1 MSSALLTSL
10 YEKYQN
16 ILLCLGKDYR
26 SWELIDKTYDEKD
39 FEKVMVSQK
48 YVMHLAYNPEDEKFV
63 YVVLFHTNSP
73 FLTKTETFRKFLDIL
88 ISRSKAKQD
97 VADKHK
103 FLEKYIDVE
112 AARKSKIVQ
121 RILADNKKL
130 VETIFV
136 TKREL
141 TTYFVRNIQVKYKLH
156 NLVVHNYL
164 HKHFVVDISRAPL
177 CSKHTRLSKSEAVDL
192 LSCQLMTSPYSL
204 PRIFINDPQIIW
216 CGGKVGEIIRIEV
229 NSEMAGKSIR
239 YRIVVPLNGKVQT
252 SDILE
257 NEEVESDLEEEAEE
271 SEDEEGSEDEDTE
284 DDGELSEA
292 EEALSDEGG
301 DDEFF

>member
-1 MSSALLTSL
+1 MSSVILTAL

-16 ILLCLGKDYR
+16 VLLCLGKEYR
-26 SWELIDKTYDEKD
+26 NWNVLDAQYDEKD
-39 FEKVMVSQK
+39 FEKAMGTQK
-48 YVMHLAYNPEDEKFV
+48 YVMHLTYNPEDEKFV

-73 FLTKTETFRKFLDIL
+73 YLTKTETFRKFLDI
-88 ISRSKAKQD
+88 IINRSKAKQD
-97 VADKHK
+97 MADKQK
-103 FLEKYIDVE
+103 FLEKFIDAE
-112 AARKSKIVQ
+112 AARKPKIVQ
-121 RILADNKKL
+121 RILADNKKV
-130 VETIFV
+130 VETIFI

-141 TTYFVRNIQVKYKLH
+141 TTYFIRNIQVKYKLH

-164 HKHFVVDISRAPL
+164 HKHFVIDISQAPL
-177 CSKHTRLSKSEAVDL
+177 CSKHTRLSKTEAVDL

-239 YRIVVPLNGKVQT
+239 YRIVVPLSGKVQA

-257 NEEVESDLEEEAEE
+257 EEEVESDLEEDAEE
-271 SEDEEGSEDEDTE
+271 SEAEEGSEDEATE
-284 DDGELSEA
+284 SEGEGEA
-292 EEALSDEGG
+292 EEPLSDDGG
-301 DDEFF
+301 DEEFF